1 MSLFGFGKKDEYDYI
16 YDNGDDDDI
25 DYSELDGYEFED
37 SEEDVDEAIDRL
49 RGTIGRGDCLYCNAK
64 NGMKYDGFIC
74 FVCSECGNSVHEDA
88 YYRWA
93 AGYPVEFN

>member
-1 MSLFGFGKKDEYDYI
+1 MSLFGKDTDEYDYI
-16 YDNGDDDDI
+16 YDSDEL
-25 DYSELDGYEFED
+25 DYSELDENDDPE
-37 SEEDVDEAIDRL
+37 VAIEKL

-74 FVCSECGNSVHEDA
+74 FICSECNKSIHEDM

-93 AGYPVEFN
+93 AGYAIEFEE